1 MSRLALSRR
10 FLQVAAVVSLGVVAA
25 GIALLWDHD
34 RRITAA
40 VSEDQL
46 DSARAAQRLVEAQT
60 LQDLALRAELIAGN
74 QAVVAY
80 LSQALEGGLPGM
92 ESDTTSVVDLLE
104 ERRVQL
110 DLALIAVV
118 DGAGNLVA
126 ATDPTLPQDAF
137 ARAPAIAQARAQ
149 QTAQQGLFQ
158 ERGRMLGLAI
168 QPLAAYT
175 SGDAYLVVAA
185 PVGDA
190 FARAVAEVGHVDVV
204 LVGRDGVPVAST
216 LPQAS
221 ARVFAARATPPGAR
235 GEGRATV
242 DAGSGQRSVL
252 SAPLFGDVN
261 ASALLVAQPVAE
273 AGSYAAA
280 RRPLRIGLALGL
292 AAMVMGLYLLWSRL
306 IAPLQS
312 LAEVVEYAAD
322 SGDFHLRTSPG
333 GASLVVRL
341 TDAFNRLCVRARSAS
356 RGA

>member
-1 MSRLALSRR
+1 MSRLSLTKR
-10 FLQVAAVVSLGVVAA
+10 FVQVAAVLALAVIATGV
-25 GIALLWDHD
+25 ALLWDHD
-34 RRITAA
+34 RRISAA
-40 VSEDQL
+40 VAEDQL

-92 ESDTTSVVDLLE
+92 ESDTTSVADLLE

-126 ATDPTLPQDAF
+126 ATDPTLPPDTF
-137 ARAPAIAQARAQ
+137 ARAPAIAQARTQ
-149 QTAQQGLFQ
+149 QTAQQGVFQ
-158 ERGRMLGLAI
+158 ERDRLLGLAI

-175 SGDAYLVVAA
+175 SGDAYLIVAA
-185 PVGDA
+185 PVGEA

-204 LVGRDGVPVAST
+204 LQGRDGAPIAAT
-216 LPQAS
+216 LPAAA
-221 ARVFAARATPPGAR
+221 ARMVAARAAPPGAR
-235 GEGRATV
+235 GEGRSTV
-242 DAGSGQRSVL
+242 EVGGRRVVL

-261 ASALLVAQPVAE
+261 ATALLVAQPVAD
-273 AGSYAAA
+273 AGPYAAA
-280 RRPLRIGLALGL
+280 RRPLQAGLALGL
-292 AAMVMGLYLLWSRL
+292 LAMVLGLYLAWSRL
-306 IAPLQS
+306 IAPLQA
-312 LAEVVEYAAD
+312 LADVVEYAAD
-322 SGDFHLRTSPG
+322 AGDFNLRTSPR

-341 TDAFNRLCVRARSAS
+341 TDAFNRLCTRARSAS